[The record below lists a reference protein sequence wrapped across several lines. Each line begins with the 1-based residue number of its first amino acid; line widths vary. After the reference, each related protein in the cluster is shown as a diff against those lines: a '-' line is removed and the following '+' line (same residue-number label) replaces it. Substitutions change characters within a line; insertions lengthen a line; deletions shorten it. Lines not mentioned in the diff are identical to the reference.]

1 MLRVSLCVVFV
12 HVALG
17 LGVDDTEKRRSE
29 EILRAVAAA
38 ATADY
43 EGLQQMK
50 YQKATT
56 GSKIT
61 GTAATASCISAL
73 SAALTAEKLELQKSV
88 STTSGKATTDSQDVT
103 TKTTALKTAIATA
116 IQEVYGELLSR
127 YKAVSVHAADME
139 AALKAELA
147 DRTTD
152 VSKRY
157 RPEVLFET
165 IMTNAAQQLNSDGK
179 TVIGDGSANSGMYEQ
194 LGGALK
200 EMMLETVR
208 DNALASKYDDGTAG
222 DRTETQRRNDEHTY
236 IQVENLLNFAGND
249 DASTY
254 ANFNANRSPNN
265 NGRGTGAIGSQTGKA
280 LGSSSATTSGE
291 YDAGKGS
298 KETAQTM
305 GTGKGN
311 GDKFY
316 ELERTN
322 FLDVE
327 AKFIAW
333 TVAKSNY
340 HNTSTKKTA
349 LDAAKAMVQKKI
361 DAVSAAVTSVTSYTT
376 ELKGLEDDEMRKIH
390 DIKEEF
396 ESLAADWLQL
406 ATYHCCDIVQ
416 GNAIECDDAT
426 AHLIAPINTVFPNAL
441 RKPNVQTDC
450 TRRLL

>member
-1 MLRVSLCVVFV
+1 MIRVSLCVVFV

-50 YQKATT
+50 YQKSTT
-56 GSKIT
+56 GTKIT
-61 GTAATASCISAL
+61 GTKATASCIEAL
-73 SAALTAEKLELQKSV
+73 KTALEAEKTELQQSV
-88 STTSGKATTDSQDVT
+88 QTTAGVETNAQTEVG
-103 TKTTALKTAIATA
+103 TKTTALKTAIAKA
-116 IQEVYGELLSR
+116 IQEVYGELLAR
-127 YKAVSVHAADME
+127 YKSVAVHAADME
-139 AALKAELA
+139 AALKAELKE
-147 DRTTD
+147 RTTD
-152 VSKRY
+152 VNKRY
-157 RPEVLFET
+157 KPEALFET
-165 IMTNAAQQLNSDGK
+165 IMANAAQQLKAENPDLIGNSQIYQD
-179 TVIGDGSANSGMYEQ
+179 V
-194 LGGALK
+194 LR
-200 EMMLETVR
+200 EMMLTTAR
-208 DNALASKYDDGTAG
+208 QNAIANTDGA
-222 DRTETQRRNDEHTY
+222 RTPQQKADDEHTY
-236 IQVENLLNFAGND
+236 IQVENLLNFAGD
-249 DASTY
+249 DGTEGY
-254 ANFNANRSPNN
+254 AAFNNGRNPNN
-265 NGRGTGAIGSQTGKA
+265 NGLGTPNGDGTSNGKV
-280 LGSSSATTSGE
+280 LGQSSVGDGE
-291 YDAGKGS
+291 YAAKDDTTNAAPDA
-298 KETAQTM
+298 
-305 GTGKGN
+305 N
-311 GDKFY
+311 GMR
-316 ELERTN
+316 ELEREN
-322 FLDVE
+322 FLAVE
-327 AKFIAW
+327 QAFIAW

-361 DAVSAAVTSVTSYTT
+361 TAVGNAITSVTSYTT